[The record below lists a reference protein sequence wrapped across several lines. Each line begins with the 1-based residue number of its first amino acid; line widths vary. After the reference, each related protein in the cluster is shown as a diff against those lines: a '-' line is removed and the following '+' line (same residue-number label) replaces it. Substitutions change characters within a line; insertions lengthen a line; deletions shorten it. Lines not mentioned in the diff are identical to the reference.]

1 VPTKRKIAME
11 LQRQARLSKL
21 ALGLAT
27 AGGSKPYY
35 DEYKLLT
42 EDSEKELV
50 KWCFFQ
56 TLRAWGMVDYLMKER
71 WDRLIASI

>member
-1 VPTKRKIAME
+1 ME
-11 LQRQARLSKL
+11 LERQAKLSKL

-35 DEYKLLT
+35 DEYKLLID
-42 EDSEKELV
+42 DSEKELV

-56 TLRAWGMVDYLMKER
+56 ALRAWGMIPHLIEER
-71 WDRLIASI
+71 WERLLASI